1 MNNEPTTIDTII
13 AWLNDVV
20 ENKRQVSPTAWVD
33 IAQKANILL
42 GNETDSLAELS
53 QTIAKER
60 LRLMEEGATA
70 SKAKIATEAT
80 DDYKTYSKLKAKI
93 SRVEELIRLS
103 KVVARLKDNEYRNS
117 NFQT

>member
-13 AWLNDVV
+13 AWLEDVA
-20 ENKRQVSPTAWVD
+20 ENKKQISPEAYVE

-42 GNETDSLAELS
+42 GNETDKLAEINQS
-53 QTIAKER
+53 IAKER

-80 DDYKTYSKLKAKI
+80 DDYMESSKLKAKI

-103 KVVARLKDNEYRNS
+103 KIMARLKSDEYKNS
-117 NFQT
+117 NFTP